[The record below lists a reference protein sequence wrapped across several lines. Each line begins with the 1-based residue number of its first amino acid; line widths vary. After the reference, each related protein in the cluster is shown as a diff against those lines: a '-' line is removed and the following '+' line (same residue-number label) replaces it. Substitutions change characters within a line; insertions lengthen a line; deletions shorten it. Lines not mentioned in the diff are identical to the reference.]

1 MEQCFSCQSIVT
13 GCFSSTNITREI
25 EIHVAESGT
34 VNGFCHLS
42 CLHTSAPTLVQENA
56 SPDVRRAL
64 MKFLARVAPMQ
75 SGLYEHEIEEMDD
88 MLAHLRTG
96 ITQTHI
102 TMSIRNGRLVL
113 GK

>member
-1 MEQCFSCQSIVT
+1 
-13 GCFSSTNITREI
+13 
-25 EIHVAESGT
+25 
-34 VNGFCHLS
+34 
-42 CLHTSAPTLVQENA
+42 
-56 SPDVRRAL
+56 

-75 SGLYEHEIEEMDD
+75 SGLYEHDIEEMDD